1 MAGTA
6 GDQTPPSEKAGLP
19 VHLRLLI
26 GLSLLT
32 AACGAGI
39 SPAPTPTPV
48 VFPSPEPHPID
59 VSLAGPAGWSGGGA
73 TAAWIETKLD
83 SLSLRDRVAQLVMP
97 WIPGSYVAFDD
108 EAFRRYQG
116 WVDSLHVGGII
127 ISIGSPMDVAAK
139 LNQLQ
144 QRSRLPLLI
153 AADLESGASFRLAGA
168 TPFPT
173 NMGVGATGSDLDAYE
188 MGRITA
194 LEGRAV
200 GIHLAFAP
208 VADINNNP
216 ANPIINTRSFGEN
229 PQAVARLV
237 VAAVRGMQEHGMLA
251 TVKHFPGHGDTG
263 VDSHIALPVISGDWA
278 RLDSVELVPFR
289 AAIRAGVAGVM
300 SGHVATP
307 GVDNGQARPATLNPG
322 MLTGLLRDSL
332 GFGGL
337 AVTDALNMGAIV
349 GGYGAGEAAVLA
361 LLAGSDL
368 LLQPADPRVTI
379 DAVVHAVETGRVT
392 AERVDASVRRV
403 LALKYDLGLFRQ
415 REVPLANV
423 PWVVG
428 SRTFQDEARAIAQ
441 RSLVLVRDTLGVVD
455 SLRAARRRLALIIY
469 GDENNLSAGN
479 TLAAELRAGG
489 DTVASFRL
497 WPASG
502 PASYDSAAAL
512 ISRAGIAVFAAQ
524 VKATAWRGTITLPDA
539 YAALA
544 DSTAR
549 RQPTLLVSLGSP
561 YLLTQ
566 VPDAGSFLLAWTAT
580 PITEQAVARALLG
593 QADLTGR
600 LPISLPPWYVV
611 GQGLVRIAR

>member
-1 MAGTA
+1 
-6 GDQTPPSEKAGLP
+6 

-26 GLSLLT
+26 GLSLLV
-32 AACGAGI
+32 AACGPAI
-39 SPAPTPTPV
+39 VPAPAPTPV

-59 VSLAGPAGWSGGGA
+59 VSLAGPAGWTGGGA
-73 TAAWIETKLD
+73 TAAWIEARLD
-83 SLSLRDRVAQLVMP
+83 SLTLRDRVAQLVMP

-108 EAFRRYQG
+108 DAFRHYQG

-127 ISIGSPMDVAAK
+127 ISIGSPVDIAAK

-144 QRSRLPLLI
+144 QRSTLPLLI

-216 ANPIINTRSFGEN
+216 DNPIINTRSFGEN

-263 VDSHIALPVISGDWA
+263 TDSHIALPVISGDWA

-289 AAIRAGVAGVM
+289 AAIKAGVAAVM
-300 SGHVATP
+300 SGHLATP
-307 GVDNGQARPATLNPG
+307 GIDSGLTRPATLSPG
-322 MLTGLLRDSL
+322 ILTGLLRDSL
-332 GFGGL
+332 AFGGL
-337 AVTDALNMGAIV
+337 AVTDALNMGGIV
-349 GGYGAGEAAVLA
+349 NGYGAGEAAVLA

-368 LLQPADPRVTI
+368 LLQPADPRTTI
-379 DAVVHAVETGRVT
+379 DAVVQAVKTGRIT
-392 AERVDASVRRV
+392 IERVNASVRRV

-415 REVPLANV
+415 RQVPLENV

-428 SRTFQDEARAIAQ
+428 SRAFQDEARAIAQ
-441 RSLVLVRDTLGVVD
+441 HSLVLVRDSLGLVD
-455 SLRAARRRLALIIY
+455 SLRASRRKLALVTY
-469 GDENNLSAGN
+469 GDENNPTAGT

-489 DTVASFRL
+489 NSVAFFRL

-512 ISRAGIAVFAAQ
+512 IAKSGAAVFAAQ

-539 YAALA
+539 FAALV

-549 RQPTLLVSLGSP
+549 GQPTLLVSLGSP

-566 VPDAGSFLLAWTAT
+566 TPDVGSFLLAWTAT
-580 PITEQAVARALLG
+580 PLSEQAVARALLG
-593 QADLTGR
+593 QAPITGR
-600 LPISLPPWYVV
+600 LPISLPPWYAV
-611 GQGLVRIAR
+611 GQGLIRNTP

>member
-1 MAGTA
+1 
-6 GDQTPPSEKAGLP
+6 

-32 AACGAGI
+32 ACGSGI
-39 SPAPTPTPV
+39 APPPAPTPV

-59 VSLAGPAGWSGGGA
+59 VSLAGPAGWTGGGR
-73 TAAWIETKLD
+73 TAQWIDALLD
-83 SLSLRDRVAQLVMP
+83 SLPLRDRVAQLVMP
-97 WIPGSYVAFDD
+97 WIPGNYVAFDD
-108 EAFRRYQG
+108 EAFQRYQG

-127 ISIGSPMDVAAK
+127 ISIGSPIDVAAK

-144 QRSRLPLLI
+144 LRSGLPLLI
-153 AADLESGASFRLAGA
+153 AADLESGASFRLTGA

-237 VAAVRGMQEHGMLA
+237 VATVRGMQEHGMLA

-263 VDSHIALPVISGDWA
+263 TDSHIALPVIGGAWG

-289 AAIRAGVAGVM
+289 AAIKAGVAGVM

-307 GVDNGQARPATLNPG
+307 GIDGGLTRPATLNPG
-322 MLTGLLRDSL
+322 ILTGLLRDSL

-349 GGYGAGEAAVLA
+349 NGYGAGEAAVLA

-379 DAVVHAVETGRVT
+379 EAVLHAVQSGRIT
-392 AERVDASVRRV
+392 ESRLDASVRRV

-415 REVPLANV
+415 REVPLANI

-428 SRTFQDEARAIAQ
+428 SRPFQDEARAIAQ
-441 RSLVLVRDTLGVVD
+441 RSLVLVRDSLGVVD
-455 SLRAARRRLALIIY
+455 SLRAARRRVALVTY
-469 GDENNLSAGN
+469 GDENNLSAGL

-489 DTVASFRL
+489 DTVSFFRL

-502 PASYDSAAAL
+502 PASYDSAAAM
-512 ISRAGIAVFAAQ
+512 IARSGVALFAAQ
-524 VKATAWRGTITLPDA
+524 VKATAWRGTISLPDA
-539 YAALA
+539 FAALA
-544 DSTAR
+544 DSTAL
-549 RQPTLLVSLGSP
+549 RQPTVLISLGSP
-561 YLLTQ
+561 YLLSQ
-566 VPDAGSFLLAWTAT
+566 APDVGSYLLAWIAT
-580 PITEQAVARALLG
+580 PLSEQAVARALLG

-611 GQGLVRIAR
+611 GQGLVRTGR

>member
-1 MAGTA
+1 M
-6 GDQTPPSEKAGLP
+6 
-19 VHLRLLI
+19 
-26 GLSLLT
+26 
-32 AACGAGI
+32 
-39 SPAPTPTPV
+39 
-48 VFPSPEPHPID
+48 
-59 VSLAGPAGWSGGGA
+59 SLAGPAGWTGGGV
-73 TAAWIETKLD
+73 TAAWIEARLD

-97 WIPGSYVAFDD
+97 WIPGSYAAFDD
-108 EAFRRYQG
+108 DAFRRYQG

-127 ISIGSPMDVAAK
+127 ISIGSPVDVAAK

-144 QRSRLPLLI
+144 QRSTLPLLI

-216 ANPIINTRSFGEN
+216 DNPIINTRSFGED

-263 VDSHIALPVISGDWA
+263 TDSHIALPVITGDWA

-289 AAIRAGVAGVM
+289 AAIKAGVAAVM
-300 SGHVATP
+300 SGHLATP
-307 GVDNGQARPATLNPG
+307 GIDNGLTRPATLSPG
-322 MLTGLLRDSL
+322 ILTGLLRDSL
-332 GFGGL
+332 AFGGL
-337 AVTDALNMGAIV
+337 AVTDALNMGGIV
-349 GGYGAGEAAVLA
+349 NGYGAGEAAVLA

-368 LLQPADPRVTI
+368 LLQPADPRVAI

-392 AERVDASVRRV
+392 TERVNASVRRV

-415 REVPLANV
+415 RQVPLDNV

-428 SRTFQDEARAIAQ
+428 SRAFQDEARAIAQ
-441 RSLVLVRDTLGVVD
+441 RSLVLVRDSLGLVD
-455 SLRAARRRLALIIY
+455 SLRASRRRLALVAF
-469 GDENNLSAGN
+469 GDENNPAAGV
-479 TLAAELRAGG
+479 TLAGELRAGG
-489 DTVASFRL
+489 DTVAFFRL

-512 ISRAGIAVFAAQ
+512 IANSGAAVFAAQ
-524 VKATAWRGTITLPDA
+524 VRATAWRGTITLPDA
-539 YAALA
+539 FAALV
-544 DSTAR
+544 DSTSL
-549 RQPTLLVSLGSP
+549 RQPTLLISLGSP

-566 VPDAGSFLLAWTAT
+566 APDVGSYLLAWIAT
-580 PITEQAVARALLG
+580 PLSEQAVARALLG
-593 QADLTGR
+593 QAAITGR

-611 GQGLVRIAR
+611 GQGMLRNTP